1 MEVRKGKISN
11 IDYENGMAQVVYQ
24 YKSNAV
30 TSFLPILHHCH
41 EYYMPSVG
49 ENVVVIHLSNG
60 MANGFILSGYWNKE
74 NKPKKFGENYYYK
87 KLHNSSIEVE
97 NDTLIIKS
105 PHLILQEG
113 GKSISVSDIIERLER
128 LENADRESGE

>member
-24 YKSNAV
+24 DKSNAV

-41 EYYMPSVG
+41 E
-49 ENVVVIHLSNG
+49 HLSNG